1 MAQAMVGLIGGGLVE
16 AILAL
21 VALEAAVLAVVL
33 RRTGRGVAL
42 PGLLVTLLSGAALLL
57 ALRAAL
63 IGAGAVWIGAWLA
76 AALAAHLLDLWLRLR
91 P

>member
-1 MAQAMVGLIGGGLVE
+1 MAGLIGGGLVE

-21 VALEAAVLAVVL
+21 VALEAVLLAVVL
-33 RRTGRGVAL
+33 RRMGRGAAL
-42 PGLLVTLLSGAALLL
+42 PGLFATLLSGAALLL

-63 IGAGAVWIGAWLA
+63 IGADAVWIGAWLA
-76 AALAAHLLDLWLRLR
+76 AALVAHLADLWLRLR

>member
-1 MAQAMVGLIGGGLVE
+1 MAALISGGLVE

-21 VALEAAVLAVVL
+21 VALEAGLLAVLL
-33 RRTGRGVAL
+33 RRSGRAAAL
-42 PGLLVTLLSGAALLL
+42 PGLLATLLSGTALLL

-63 IGAGAVWIGAWLA
+63 IGADTVWIGAWLA

-91 P
+91 R

>member
-1 MAQAMVGLIGGGLVE
+1 MAALISGGLVD
-16 AILAL
+16 AILVL
-21 VALEAAVLAVVL
+21 VALEGVVLAALL
-33 RRTGRGVAL
+33 RRSGRAAAL
-42 PGLLVTLLSGAALLL
+42 PGLLATLLSGAALLL

-91 P
+91 R

>member
-1 MAQAMVGLIGGGLVE
+1 MAGLIGGGLVE
-16 AILAL
+16 GILAL
-21 VALEAAVLAVVL
+21 VALEGAVLALLL
-33 RRTGRGVAL
+33 RRSGRATVL
-42 PGLLVTLLSGAALLL
+42 PGLLATLLSGAALLL

-91 P
+91 

>member
-1 MAQAMVGLIGGGLVE
+1 MAALISGGLVE

-21 VALEAAVLAVVL
+21 VALEGALLAVVL
-33 RRTGRGVAL
+33 RRSGRAAAL
-42 PGLLVTLLSGAALLL
+42 PGLLATLLSGAALLL

-76 AALAAHLLDLWLRLR
+76 AALAAHLLDLWLRFR
-91 P
+91 A